1 MESLEVRAK
10 TVEEATLRALEQ
22 LGLTRDE
29 VRVVVIKEG
38 RGGILGLGAEDAVV
52 RVTPL
57 KIAPPP
63 APVPAAPAPQPDDT
77 DKAVRETLAKVLELL
92 GLHGTIESRSVTEE
106 EGGQEAGASAL
117 SYDITG
123 EDLGILIGRR
133 GQTLAALQYLVRMMI
148 NRRTDKWS
156 SIVID
161 VEGYKQRRSQAL
173 RSFALDMAERVKARK
188 APFTLEPMPPY
199 ERRII
204 HMALADNAHV
214 FTESVGQGDDR
225 KVVIRP
231 KK

>member
-1 MESLEVRAK
+1 
-10 TVEEATLRALEQ
+10 
-22 LGLTRDE
+22 
-29 VRVVVIKEG
+29 
-38 RGGILGLGAEDAVV
+38 VV

-92 GLHGTIESRSVTEE
+92 GLHGTIESRTVTDE

>member
-1 MESLEVRAK
+1 V
-10 TVEEATLRALEQ
+10 
-22 LGLTRDE
+22 
-29 VRVVVIKEG
+29 
-38 RGGILGLGAEDAVV
+38 
-52 RVTPL
+52 
-57 KIAPPP
+57 
-63 APVPAAPAPQPDDT
+63 AAPAAVPRAETTASEPQSDDT
-77 DKAVRETLAKVLELL
+77 DSAVREILGKVLDLL
-92 GLHGTIESRSVTEE
+92 GLHGTIDSHTVTDEE
-106 EGGQEAGASAL
+106 AGQEAGASAF

-123 EDLGILIGRR
+123 EDLGLLIGRR
-133 GQTLAALQYLVRMMI
+133 GQTLAALQYLVRMMV

-173 RSFALDMAERVKARK
+173 RSFAVDMAERVKARR

-204 HMALADNAHV
+204 HMALADNPSV